1 MIAMMPLKSMLFALA
16 FLLALPAAA
25 QEKSDADKVGD
36 TAKNMATKPLKDLN
50 LLRDEVPPEL
60 LEVMNNPYSLAGL
73 KTCRQMS
80 AEIARMTS
88 VLGPDVDA
96 VQAKSGETATEA
108 VLGTAESV
116 VGSLIPGAGIMR
128 RLSGADAAQ
137 RKAQA
142 AVFAGSLRRA
152 YLKGRA
158 GGRGCKI

>member
-1 MIAMMPLKSMLFALA
+1 MMVSRMA
-16 FLLALPAAA
+16 LLAVVLMAAPLAA
-25 QEKSDADKVGD
+25 QETTADQVGD
-36 TAKNMATKPLKDLN
+36 TARSMATKPLRDLN
-50 LLRDEVPPEL
+50 LMRDEIPPKL
-60 LEVMNNPYSLAGL
+60 LSVMQKPYSLEGM
-73 KTCRQMS
+73 KTCKPLA
-80 AEIARMTS
+80 AEIASLTE

-96 VQAKSGETATEA
+96 VKVKAGETATET

-152 YLKGRA
+152 YLKGYAR
-158 GGRGCKI
+158 GKGCKT

>member
-1 MIAMMPLKSMLFALA
+1 MTLAKSLLTTLA
-16 FLLALPAAA
+16 ILLAMPAAA

-36 TAKNMATKPLKDLN
+36 SAKSMATKPLRDLN
-50 LLRDEVPPEL
+50 LMRDEIPPKL
-60 LEVMNNPYSLAGL
+60 LAVMQKPYSLDDL
-73 KTCRQMS
+73 KTCKQFA
-80 AEIARMTS
+80 AEIAKLTE

-96 VQAKSGETATEA
+96 VKVKAGETATET

-152 YLKGRA
+152 YLKGVAR
-158 GGRGCKI
+158 GKGCKL

>member
-1 MIAMMPLKSMLFALA
+1 MVSRFG
-16 FLLALPAAA
+16 LLAVLLIASPVLA
-25 QEKSDADKVGD
+25 QSNTAEQLGD
-36 TAKNMATKPLKDLN
+36 SAKTMATKPLRDLN
-50 LLRDEVPPEL
+50 LMRDEIPPKL
-60 LEVMNNPYSLAGL
+60 LAVMQKPYSLEGL
-73 KTCRQMS
+73 KTCKQFA
-80 AEIARMTS
+80 AEIAKLTE

-96 VQAKSGETATEA
+96 VKVKAGETATET

-152 YLKGRA
+152 YLKGHAR
-158 GGRGCKI
+158 GKGCKI

>member
-1 MIAMMPLKSMLFALA
+1 MMVTRIGLFVAL
-16 FLLALPAAA
+16 LLAVPVVA
-25 QEKSDADKVGD
+25 QDTTVDQVGD
-36 TAKNMATKPLKDLN
+36 TARTMATKPLRDLN
-50 LLRDEVPPEL
+50 LMRDEIPPKL
-60 LEVMNNPYSLAGL
+60 LAVMQKPYSLDGL
-73 KTCRQMS
+73 KTCKQFA
-80 AEIARMTS
+80 AEIAKLTE

-96 VQAKSGETATEA
+96 VKVKAGETATET

-152 YLKGRA
+152 YLKGVAR
-158 GGRGCKI
+158 GKGCKL